1 MVIQIVFVAGY
12 ENVLA
17 KPDLNRCVTDDL
29 LEYDF
34 SVILQ
39 YMLLLSFWQEKVFSV
54 SL

>member
-29 LEYDF
+29 LSTIF
-34 SVILQ
+34 Q
-39 YMLLLSFWQEKVFSV
+39 
-54 SL
+54 